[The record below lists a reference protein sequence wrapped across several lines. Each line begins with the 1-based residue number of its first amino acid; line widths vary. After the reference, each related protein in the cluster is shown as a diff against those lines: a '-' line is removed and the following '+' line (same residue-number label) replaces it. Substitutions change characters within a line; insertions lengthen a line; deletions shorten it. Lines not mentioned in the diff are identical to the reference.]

1 MMNLY
6 AVIMAGGVGSRFWP
20 RSKKKLPKQLLNI
33 FGDDTMIQATVKRL
47 EGLIDKKNIY
57 IITNELQSPEIKNQ
71 LFDLP
76 VENIIEEP
84 FGRNTAACIGLAS
97 VIIKAKDPDA
107 TTVVLPADHIIKDE
121 EEFKKTIHNAA
132 RFANESKGLV
142 TIGIQ
147 PTRPETGYGYIQ
159 INDKP
164 VSENIFKVY
173 TFAEKP
179 NYATAV
185 RFVESGDFLWN
196 SGMFIWRVDVIL
208 DEIKNLMPD
217 LYDGLVDIEKN
228 LSSKNFKEELKTI
241 YAQLKKISID
251 YGIMEKSP
259 KVYLTKGTF
268 NWSDVGS
275 WEEVY
280 QLSPKN
286 ENGIAAVGKVYTNM
300 VNDSYIYSPDK
311 ITAVI
316 GLDNVIVINQ
326 GDTVLVCRRDK
337 AQDVKEIVDYLKIN
351 KMDEYL

>member
-1 MMNLY
+1 MKIF

-20 RSKKKLPKQLLNI
+20 RSKKRTPKQLLKI
-33 FGDDTMIQATVKRL
+33 FGENTMIQATVKRL
-47 EGLIDKKNIY
+47 EGLVEKENIY
-57 IITNELQSPEIKNQ
+57 IITNELQRPEVVNQ
-71 LFDLP
+71 LKDLP
-76 VENIIEEP
+76 AENIIEEP

-97 VIIKAKDPDA
+97 VIIKAKDPNA
-107 TTVVLPADHIIKDE
+107 VTVVLPADHIIKDE
-121 EEFKKTIHNAA
+121 ENFKHNLENAA
-132 RFANESKGLV
+132 KYANEFKGLV

-159 INDKP
+159 IDDKE
-164 VSENIFKVY
+164 VSNNIHKVL

-217 LYDGLVDIEKN
+217 LYEGLVEIEKK

-251 YGIMEKSP
+251 YGIMEKSS
-259 KVYLTKGTF
+259 KVFLTKGTF

-280 QLSPKN
+280 QLSNKDD
-286 ENGIAAVGKVYTNM
+286 NGNACEGKVYTNN
-300 VNDSYIYSPDK
+300 VNDSYIYSPNK
-311 ITAVI
+311 VTAVI
-316 GLDNVIVINQ
+316 GIDNVIVINHQ
-326 GDTVLVCRRDK
+326 DTVLICRRDK
-337 AQDVKEIVDYLKIN
+337 AQDVKEVVEYLKMN

>member
-1 MMNLY
+1 MNLY

-20 RSKKKLPKQLLNI
+20 RSKKRMPKQLLNI

-47 EGLIDKKNIY
+47 TGMVEKDKIY
-57 IITNELQSPEIKNQ
+57 IITNELQSSEIKKQ
-71 LFDLP
+71 LPDLP

-97 VIIKAKDPDA
+97 VMIKSKDPDA
-107 TTVVLPADHIIKDE
+107 ITVVLPADHIIKDVD
-121 EEFKKTIHNAA
+121 EFKNIIENAA

-142 TIGIQ
+142 TIGIK

-159 INDKP
+159 IDDKP
-164 VSENIFKVY
+164 VADNIFKVF

-208 DEIKNLMPD
+208 DEIKNLMID
-217 LYDGLVDIEKN
+217 LHEGLVDIEKSLFSN
-228 LSSKNFKEELKTI
+228 NFKEELKNI

-251 YGIMEKSP
+251 YGIMERSS
-259 KVYLTKGTF
+259 KVYLTKGSF
-268 NWSDVGS
+268 SWSDVGS

-286 ENGIAAVGKVYTNM
+286 ENGVASFGQVYTNM

-311 ITAVI
+311 MTAVI

-326 GDTVLVCRRDK
+326 GDTLLVCRRDK

-351 KMDEYL
+351 KMDEHL

>member
-1 MMNLY
+1 MNLY

-20 RSKKKLPKQLLNI
+20 RSKKKMPKQLLNI

-47 EGLIDKKNIY
+47 TGMVENEKIY
-57 IITNELQSPEIKNQ
+57 VITNELQSSEIKKQ
-71 LFDLP
+71 LPDLP

-107 TTVVLPADHIIKDE
+107 ITVVLPADHIIKDVD
-121 EEFKKTIHNAA
+121 EFKNIIENAA
-132 RFANESKGLV
+132 RFADESKGLV
-142 TIGIQ
+142 TIGMK

-159 INDKP
+159 IDDKP
-164 VSENIFKVY
+164 VADNIYKVF

-208 DEIKNLMPD
+208 DEIKNLMID
-217 LYDGLVDIEKN
+217 LHEGLVDIEKN
-228 LSSKNFKEELKTI
+228 LFANNFKEELKNI

-251 YGIMEKSP
+251 YGIMERSS
-259 KVYLTKGTF
+259 KVYLTKGSF
-268 NWSDVGS
+268 SWSDVGS

-280 QLSPKN
+280 QLSSKN
-286 ENGIAAVGKVYTNM
+286 ENGVASIGKVYTNM

-311 ITAVI
+311 MTAVI

-326 GDTVLVCRRDK
+326 GDTLLVCRRDK

-351 KMDEYL
+351 KMDEHL

>member
-1 MMNLY
+1 MKLY

-20 RSKKKLPKQLLNI
+20 RSKKKLPKQLLKI
-33 FGDDTMIQATVKRL
+33 FGDDTMIQATVNRL
-47 EGLIDKKNIY
+47 RGLVEKENIFV
-57 IITNELQSPEIKNQ
+57 ITNELQRPEVINQ
-71 LFDLP
+71 LKDVP
-76 VENIIEEP
+76 AENIIEEP

-97 VIIKAKDPDA
+97 IIVKAKDPDA
-107 TTVVLPADHIIKDE
+107 VTIVLPADHIIKDE
-121 EEFKKTIHNAA
+121 EKFNQILENAA
-132 RFANESKGLV
+132 KFANESKGLV

-147 PTRPETGYGYIQ
+147 PTRPETGYGYVQ
-159 INDKP
+159 INDNA

-217 LYDGLVDIEKN
+217 LYEGLAEIEKS
-228 LSSKNFKEELKTI
+228 LLGKNFKEELKTV

-251 YGIMEKSP
+251 YGIMEKSS

-280 QLSPKN
+280 QLSSKDEKGN
-286 ENGIAAVGKVYTNM
+286 STEGKVYTNN
-300 VNDSYIYSPDK
+300 VNDSYIYSPGK
-311 ITAVI
+311 VTAVI
-316 GLDNVIVINQ
+316 GLDNVIVINHE
-326 GDTVLVCRRDK
+326 DTVLICRRDK
-337 AQDVKEIVDYLKIN
+337 AQDVKEIVEYLKMN

>member
-1 MMNLY
+1 MKIY

-20 RSKKKLPKQLLNI
+20 RSKKKLPKQLLKI
-33 FGDDTMIQATVKRL
+33 FGDDTMIQATVNRL
-47 EGLIDKKNIY
+47 EGLVEKKNIFV
-57 IITNELQSPEIKNQ
+57 ITNELQRPEVINQ
-71 LFDLP
+71 LKDVP
-76 VENIIEEP
+76 AENIIEEP

-97 VIIKAKDPDA
+97 IIVKAKDPDA
-107 TTVVLPADHIIKDE
+107 VTIVLPADHIIKDE
-121 EEFKKTIHNAA
+121 EKFNQTLENAA
-132 RFANESKGLV
+132 KFANESKGLV

-159 INDKP
+159 INDTP
-164 VSENIFKVY
+164 VAENIFKVY

-217 LYDGLVDIEKN
+217 LYEGLAEIEKS
-228 LSSKNFKEELKTI
+228 LSTKNFKEELKI
-241 YAQLKKISID
+241 VYAQLKKISID
-251 YGIMEKSP
+251 YGIMEKSS

-275 WEEVY
+275 WEEVF
-280 QLSPKN
+280 QLSAKDEKGN
-286 ENGIAAVGKVYTNM
+286 STEGKVYTNN
-300 VNDSYIYSPDK
+300 VNDSYIYSPGK
-311 ITAVI
+311 VTAVI
-316 GLDNVIVINQ
+316 GLDNVIVINHE
-326 GDTVLVCRRDK
+326 DTVLICRRDK
-337 AQDVKEIVDYLKIN
+337 AQDVKEIVEYLKMN

>member
-1 MMNLY
+1 MKLY

-20 RSKKKLPKQLLNI
+20 RSKKKMPKQLLKI
-33 FGDDTMIQATVKRL
+33 IGEQTMIQATVHRL
-47 EGLIDKKNIY
+47 SGLIEKENIY
-57 IITNELQSPEIKNQ
+57 VITNAIQRQEVINQ
-71 LFDLP
+71 LSDVP
-76 VENIIEEP
+76 PENIIEEP

-107 TTVVLPADHIIKDE
+107 VTIVLPADHIIKDE
-121 EEFKKTIHNAA
+121 EKFKQVLENAA
-132 RFANESKGLV
+132 KYANESKGLV
-142 TIGIQ
+142 TIGIT

-159 INDKP
+159 INDTQ
-164 VSENIFKVY
+164 VAENIFPVY

-179 NYATAV
+179 NYATAL

-208 DEIKNLMPD
+208 DEIRNLMPD
-217 LYDGLVDIEKN
+217 LYEGLVAIEN
-228 LSSKNFKEELKTI
+228 SLSHPNFKEELKSV

-251 YGIMEKSP
+251 YGIMEKSK
-259 KVYLTKGTF
+259 KVFLTKGSF

-280 QLSPKN
+280 QLTEKN
-286 ENGIAAVGKVYTNM
+286 ENGNAVVGKVYTNL
-300 VNDSYIYSPDK
+300 VSDSYIYSPDK
-311 ITAVI
+311 VTAII
-316 GLDNVIVINQ
+316 GLDNVIVINHN
-326 GDTVLVCRRDK
+326 DTVLICRRDK

>member
-1 MMNLY
+1 MNLY

-20 RSKKKLPKQLLNI
+20 RSKKKMPKQLLNI

-47 EGLIDKKNIY
+47 TGMVENEKIY
-57 IITNELQSPEIKNQ
+57 VITNELQSSEIKKQ
-71 LFDLP
+71 LPDLP

-107 TTVVLPADHIIKDE
+107 ITVVLPADHIIKDVD
-121 EEFKKTIHNAA
+121 EFKNIIENAA
-132 RFANESKGLV
+132 RFADESKGLV
-142 TIGIQ
+142 TIGMK

-159 INDKP
+159 IDDKP
-164 VSENIFKVY
+164 VADNIYKVF

-208 DEIKNLMPD
+208 DEIKNLMID
-217 LYDGLVDIEKN
+217 LHEGLVDIEKN
-228 LSSKNFKEELKTI
+228 LFANNFKGELKNI

-251 YGIMEKSP
+251 YGIMERSS
-259 KVYLTKGTF
+259 KVYLTKGSF
-268 NWSDVGS
+268 SWSDVGS

-280 QLSPKN
+280 QLSSKN
-286 ENGIAAVGKVYTNM
+286 ENGVASIGKVYTNM

-311 ITAVI
+311 MTAVI

-326 GDTVLVCRRDK
+326 GDTLLVCRRDK

-351 KMDEYL
+351 KMDEHL

>member
-1 MMNLY
+1 MNLY

-20 RSKKKLPKQLLNI
+20 RSKKKMPKQLLNI

-47 EGLIDKKNIY
+47 TGLVEKERIY
-57 IITNELQSPEIKNQ
+57 IITNELQSAEIKNQ
-71 LFDLP
+71 LPDLP
-76 VENIIEEP
+76 GDNIIEEP

-97 VIIKAKDPDA
+97 VIIKAKDPEA
-107 TTVVLPADHIIKDE
+107 ITIVLPADHIIKDVDD
-121 EEFKKTIHNAA
+121 FKKTIENAA
-132 RFANESKGLV
+132 KFANESKGLV
-142 TIGIQ
+142 TIGIK

-164 VSENIFKVY
+164 AASSIFNVV

-185 RFVESGDFLWN
+185 RFLESGDFFWN
-196 SGMFIWRVDVIL
+196 SGMFVWRADVIL

-217 LYDGLVDIEKN
+217 LHEGLVDIEKSLFAN
-228 LSSKNFKEELKTI
+228 NFKEELKNI

-251 YGIMEKSP
+251 YGIMERSS
-259 KVYLTKGTF
+259 KVFLTKGSF
-268 NWSDVGS
+268 SWSDVGS

-286 ENGIAAVGKVYTNM
+286 ENGIASIGQVYTKM

-311 ITAVI
+311 MTAVI

-326 GDTVLVCRRDK
+326 GDTLLVCRRDK

-351 KMDEYL
+351 KLDKHL